1 MQTSHSS
8 KVCRFV
14 VWPSLF
20 LAVLGAAL
28 RGSQAGP
35 PPQAQPDRQM
45 PPVTFRVEI
54 NYVEV
59 DAIVLD
65 RRGEFVADLQQADF
79 QVLEDGKPEA
89 IKSFG
94 LVRIP
99 LERPEAPLFVK
110 QPIEP
115 DVQSNIR
122 PFDGRVYL
130 IFLDGFHTSAQYTP
144 WVRAAAKKFIEASVG
159 ANDVAAVVSTQ
170 SIASQ
175 DFTNSKR
182 LLLAAVDKFIG
193 NSLESATVNRINEY
207 NLRRQQAGGI
217 QGPLFDPE
225 EAHRAYNASA
235 TLDAIHRLCDFMSG
249 VRGRRKAMV
258 LFSEGIGYDI
268 TNIFANPNASQVLL
282 DTKAAIA
289 AATQANVNVYA
300 VDPRGLTALAGMDA
314 ASPSPPMDADPAL
327 KLGPSGMQEEVRRQN
342 DSLRVI
348 SEETGGFAS
357 INSNDFAA
365 AFDRIQHDNSSYYVL
380 GYYPANERRDG
391 RFRKIEV
398 KVNRPGVEIRYRKG
412 YVAPSGKPAAD
423 RPIAPTDGTP
433 PILRDLL
440 SSPMPIPGLRLTA
453 TAAPFKG
460 TGKTAA
466 VRIVVQ
472 ADGRDLTFTKKGGK
486 LESALDL
493 AVVAVDGQSG
503 KDKGGLHF
511 SLALPV
517 TAASQEQVIAT
528 GIRVTAQVD
537 LPPGIYQLRIGAADT
552 VSQRVGSV
560 HYDLAVPDFS
570 AGPLTMSGIMLSS
583 TLAAQ
588 TRTAVAN
595 PDELIRKALPG
606 PPTVSREFHVGEELA
621 LVAEVYD
628 NDAKT
633 PHTVDITTSLR
644 SDDGRVVYSHEDQRS
659 SGELGGS
666 IGGYGHQARVPL
678 KGMAPGLYV
687 LKVEARTRLGKGAI
701 AFREVQF
708 RVVP

>member
-1 MQTSHSS
+1 LP
-8 KVCRFV
+8 F
-14 VWPSLF
+14 
-20 LAVLGAAL
+20 AAALGAAL
-28 RGSQAGP
+28 LGSQAAP
-35 PPQAQPDRQM
+35 PPQADRQM
-45 PPVTFRVEI
+45 PLTFRVEV

-59 DAIVLD
+59 DAIVVD
-65 RRGEFVADLQQADF
+65 RRGEFVPDLQQADF
-79 QVLEDGKPEA
+79 QVLEDGKPQA

-99 LERPEAPLFVK
+99 LERPEAPLFV
-110 QPIEP
+110 QRPIEP
-115 DVQSNIR
+115 DVQSNVR

-130 IFLDGFHTSAQYTP
+130 IFLDGFHTTAQNTTL
-144 WVRAAAKKFIEASVG
+144 VRAAAKKFIETSIG

-170 SIASQ
+170 GLASQ
-175 DFTNSKR
+175 DFTSNKR

-193 NSLESATVNRINEY
+193 NSLESATVNRMNEY
-207 NLRRQQAGGI
+207 NNRRRQAGGI
-217 QGPLFDPE
+217 QGPLVDPE

-235 TLDAIHRLCDFMSG
+235 TLDTIHRLSDFMSG

-268 TNIFANPNASQVLL
+268 TNIFANPGASQVIL
-282 DTKAAIA
+282 DTRAAIA
-289 AATQANVNVYA
+289 AATRANVSVYA
-300 VDPRGLTALAGMDA
+300 IDPRGLTTLAGMDA
-314 ASPSPPMDADPAL
+314 AAPSPPMDADPAL
-327 KLGPSGMQEEVRRQN
+327 KLGPLGMQEEVRRQN

-357 INSNDFAA
+357 INSNDFAT

-398 KVNRPGVEIRYRKG
+398 RVNRPGVEVRYRKG
-412 YVAPSGKPAAD
+412 YAAPDGKPAAA
-423 RPIAPTDGTP
+423 RPVDAADGTP

-440 SSPMPIPGLRLTA
+440 SSPMPIPGIRLTA

-472 ADGRDLTFTKKGGK
+472 ADGRDLTFAKKDGK

-493 AVVAVDGQSG
+493 AVLAVDGQSG

-517 TAASQEQVIAT
+517 TAASQGQVIAT
-528 GIRVTAQVD
+528 GIRVTALVN
-537 LPPGIYQLRIGAADT
+537 LPPGTYQLRIGAADT
-552 VSQRVGSV
+552 ASQRVGSV
-560 HYDLAVPDFS
+560 HYDLIVPDFTD
-570 AGPLTMSGIMLSS
+570 APLTMSGIVLSS
-583 TLAAQ
+583 AIAAQ
-588 TRTAVAN
+588 TPTAVAS

-606 PPTVSREFHVGEELA
+606 PPTVSRQFRVGEDLA

-628 NDAKT
+628 NESKT
-633 PHTVDITTSLR
+633 PHTVDITTSLQ

-659 SGELGGS
+659 SQELGGS
-666 IGGYGHQARVPL
+666 VGGYGHQATIPL

-687 LKVEARTRLGKGAI
+687 LKVEARTRLGKGFA
-701 AFREVQF
+701 ASREVQF
-708 RVVP
+708 RIVP